1 MAGLSL
7 RVVYALHEFER
18 FALADATLGPRTR
31 QRSSEG
37 EPLLT
42 TQDSQ
47 PNPLKFNAY
56 ASRAAR
62 DYADAF
68 DWSDPTAIEAVISV
82 NLTNSAQVAAM
93 GRLCDSL
100 GISRTIGRYQLLRIL
115 YFTPEHRLTQVEVAG
130 EMQVTSANV
139 TFLVDGLEKDDLVRR
154 VPSLTDRRTVYVELT
169 DSGQAFAERIVPSL
183 AGFMGAMLED
193 FSDAEKRQ
201 LSELLDRVRRNAE
214 RYHTRS
220 LD

>member
-1 MAGLSL
+1 M
-7 RVVYALHEFER
+7 
-18 FALADATLGPRTR
+18 LADATLGPGKR
-31 QRSSEG
+31 QRSREG

-42 TQDSQ
+42 KEDLQ
-47 PNPLKFNAY
+47 PDTLKFNTY
-56 ASRAAR
+56 ASRAAQ
-62 DYADAF
+62 DYAGAY
-68 DWSDPTAIEAVISV
+68 DWCDPAAIEVVISV
-82 NLTNSAQVAAM
+82 NLTNSAQTAAL

-139 TFLVDGLEKDDLVRR
+139 TFLVDGLEKDSLVRR

-169 DSGQAFAERIVPSL
+169 PTGLTSAERIVPSL
-183 AGFMGAMLED
+183 ARFMAAMAED

-201 LSELLDRVRRNAE
+201 LAHLLDRVRRNAE
-214 RYHTRS
+214 RFQTRT

>member
-1 MAGLSL
+1 M
-7 RVVYALHEFER
+7 LH
-18 FALADATLGPRTR
+18 LAPKQR
-31 QRSSEG
+31 QSSSEG

-42 TQDSQ
+42 TQDTQSDT
-47 PNPLKFNAY
+47 LEFNSY

-62 DYADAF
+62 DYAGAF
-68 DWSDPTAIEAVISV
+68 EFADPAAIEAVISV

-93 GRLCDSL
+93 GRWCDSL

-115 YFTPEHRLTQVEVAG
+115 YFTPDHRLTQVEVAG

-169 DSGQAFAERIVPSL
+169 DAGLAFAERIVPSL
-183 AGFMGAMLED
+183 ASFLGALMQD
-193 FSDAEKRQ
+193 FSDEEKRQ
-201 LSELLDRVRRNAE
+201 LSHLLDRLRRNAE
-214 RYHTRS
+214 RFETRA

>member
-1 MAGLSL
+1 
-7 RVVYALHEFER
+7 
-18 FALADATLGPRTR
+18 
-31 QRSSEG
+31 
-37 EPLLT
+37 
-42 TQDSQ
+42 
-47 PNPLKFNAY
+47 
-56 ASRAAR
+56 
-62 DYADAF
+62 
-68 DWSDPTAIEAVISV
+68 VISV

-100 GISRTIGRYQLLRIL
+100 GVSRTIGRHQLLRIL

-139 TFLVDGLEKDDLVRR
+139 TFLVDGLEKDELVRR

-169 DSGQAFAERIVPSL
+169 DAGHAFAERIVPSL
-183 AGFMGAMLED
+183 ATFMGAMLLD
-193 FSDAEKRQ
+193 FSEDEKRQ

-214 RYHTRS
+214 RYETRS

>member
-1 MAGLSL
+1 
-7 RVVYALHEFER
+7 V
-18 FALADATLGPRTR
+18 
-31 QRSSEG
+31 
-37 EPLLT
+37 PLLT
-42 TQDSQ
+42 TQE
-47 PNPLKFNAY
+47 PRPEALKFNAY

-68 DWSDPTAIEAVISV
+68 DWSDPAAIEAVISV

-139 TFLVDGLEKDDLVRR
+139 TFLVDGLEKDELVRR

-169 DSGQAFAERIVPSL
+169 DTGLAFAERIVPSL
-183 AGFMGAMLED
+183 AGFMAAMLED
-193 FSDAEKRQ
+193 FDDAEKRQ
-201 LSELLDRVRRNAE
+201 LSQLLDRVRRNAE
-214 RYHTRS
+214 RYQTRS